1 MKLLLLLL
9 TVIGLLS
16 TSMMANP
23 IKPIEPLE
31 PIDIYEHM
39 RTALNGEW
47 KFSAKDKQLDTSSYK
62 NKKNSIYHF
71 DKK

>member
-1 MKLLLLLL
+1 
-9 TVIGLLS
+9 
-16 TSMMANP
+16 MMANP